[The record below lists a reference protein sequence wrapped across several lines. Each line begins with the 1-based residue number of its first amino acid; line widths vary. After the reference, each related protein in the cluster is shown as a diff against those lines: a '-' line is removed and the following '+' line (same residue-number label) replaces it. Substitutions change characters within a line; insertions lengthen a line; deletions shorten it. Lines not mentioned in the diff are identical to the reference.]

1 MTEYRHEAVEVC
13 PHCMQEVPVPNWAPS
28 DGYLVYCPFCFE
40 SILLCD
46 ECMHAED
53 NPGRICDW
61 DSTTGR
67 CFRDYKKEDIHMLKI
82 DREPDLTM
90 VNEWLARLYDEEIK
104 DVEGDI
110 QNETIWALSSTN
122 EFDSGM
128 HLQNVANKQ
137 AYLENLRELRAK
149 TGI

>member
-1 MTEYRHEAVEVC
+1 MAEYRHEAVEVC

-28 DGYLVYCPFCFE
+28 DGYQVYCAFCFE

-67 CFRDYKKEDIHMLKI
+67 CFRDYKKEEILMLKT

-137 AYLENLRELRAK
+137 AYLEKLRELRDR
-149 TGI
+149 TDI

>member
-1 MTEYRHEAVEVC
+1 MAEYRHEAVEVC
-13 PHCMQEVPVPNWAPS
+13 PHCMQEVPVSNWAPS

-67 CFRDYKKEDIHMLKI
+67 CFRDYKKEDIPMLKI

>member
-1 MTEYRHEAVEVC
+1 MSEYRHEAVEVC

-28 DGYLVYCPFCFE
+28 DGYRAYCPVCFE

-53 NPGRICDW
+53 NPGHICDW
-61 DSTTGR
+61 DGTTGK
-67 CFRDYKKEDIHMLKI
+67 CFRDYKKEEIPMLKT

-128 HLQNVANKQ
+128 HFQNVTNKQ
-137 AYLENLRELRAK
+137 AYLEKLRELRAE

>member
-1 MTEYRHEAVEVC
+1 MAEYRHEAVEVC

-28 DGYLVYCPFCFE
+28 DGYRVYCPFCFE

-61 DSTTGR
+61 DSKTGR
-67 CFRDYKKEDIHMLKI
+67 CFRDYKKEDIPMLKI

-128 HLQNVANKQ
+128 HLQNAANKQ